1 MNTIRTFIPSDS
13 VASFK
18 KFANKTKKNVEGFSY
33 TIGEPYMKVFLH
45 PVIEKDGMRGRAV
58 KAFHEVCDLTINMPE
73 ENNWKLVCTFKDDVA
88 ATIMKFC
95 KTIKLDNKSKWFD
108 YF

>member
-45 PVIEKDGMRGRAV
+45 PVIEEDGM
-58 KAFHEVCDLTINMPE
+58 
-73 ENNWKLVCTFKDDVA
+73 
-88 ATIMKFC
+88 
-95 KTIKLDNKSKWFD
+95 
-108 YF
+108 

>member
-45 PVIEKDGMRGRAV
+45 PVIEEGGMRSKRFILALYNNNFDVKRAI
-58 KAFHEVCDLTINMPE
+58 AE
-73 ENNWKLVCTFKDDVA
+73 
-88 ATIMKFC
+88 
-95 KTIKLDNKSKWFD
+95 IKGDISNK
-108 YF
+108 

>member
-45 PVIEKDGMRGRAV
+45 PVIEKMVCLGRDTKNPKKGVVYTA
-58 KAFHEVCDLTINMPE
+58 L
-73 ENNWKLVCTFKDDVA
+73 
-88 ATIMKFC
+88 
-95 KTIKLDNKSKWFD
+95 
-108 YF
+108 